1 MNEKKKSKRW
11 ERTNTANLWKLAS
24 TGGYYARVKVN
35 GKEKWRSLKTKLSSV
50 AKLRLAVFERET
62 RIKGQRSLEAAA
74 KTTDTTCGSLLDHVL
89 ADLRLDTGLKQSSK
103 TRSETSAKAIVKT
116 WPEFRA
122 LDVRNLTP
130 SMCKQWAARAQR
142 EGTGFVAPG
151 AVSRPQP
158 MSASAF
164 NKTLDFL
171 RSVMR
176 LAIKLGLIYADPTE
190 DIKKMSQPKNQLAL
204 PSVKQFREIVEE
216 VSTAG
221 ARQSKDCADMVRLLA
236 YTGARLEEAR
246 SLTWECVLPD
256 KKLFRVKGTKSETS
270 DRYIPLF
277 PPLRELMDEIRTRR
291 GKEKKN
297 VPILRVKECKEALGN
312 ACERVGVKP
321 MTHHGLRH
329 LFATRCIE
337 SGVDIPTVSRWLG
350 HADGGALA
358 MRTYGHLRQD
368 HSLAQAAKVTW

>member
-1 MNEKKKSKRW
+1 MNKEKKKKRW
-11 ERTNTANLWKLAS
+11 ERTNTANLWKFVS

-35 GKEKWRSLKTKLSSV
+35 GKEKWRSLKTKISSV
-50 AKLRLAVFERET
+50 AKLRLADFEREE
-62 RIKGQRSLEAAA
+62 RIKGRRSLEAAT
-74 KTTDTTCGSLLDHVL
+74 KFTDTTCGTLLNHVM
-89 ADLRLDTGLKQSSK
+89 ADLQLNTELKQSSK
-103 TRSETSAKAIVKT
+103 TRSETSAKAITKT
-116 WPEFRA
+116 WPEFRG
-122 LDVRNLTP
+122 LDVRNVT
-130 SMCKQWAARAQR
+130 SAMCKRWAVKAQK

-151 AVSRPQP
+151 AISRPRP

-164 NKTLDFL
+164 NKTLDLL
-171 RSVMR
+171 RAVMR
-176 LAIKLGLIYADPTE
+176 LAIKLGLIYTDPTV
-190 DIKKMSQPKNQLAL
+190 DIRKMSLPKNQLAL
-204 PSVKQFREIVEE
+204 PSVGQFREIVEE

-236 YTGARLEEAR
+236 FTGARLEEAR
-246 SLTWECVLPD
+246 SLTWECVLSD

-270 DRYIPLF
+270 DRHIPLF
-277 PPLRELMDEIRTRR
+277 PPLRELLDEIQARR
-291 GKEKKN
+291 GKEKEDAR
-297 VPILRVKECKEALGN
+297 ILQVMECKEALGN
-312 ACERVGVKP
+312 ACKRVGVKP
-321 MTHHGLRH
+321 MTHHDLRH